1 MKAELP
7 PLRFPVLWLCVS
19 SSSSP
24 NCFSLSLSISASFNH
39 SRCVTVSVSPSSSA
53 PSINTHSPTV
63 SFSSA
68 GCRTRSPKDAL
79 NRLYVASSVC
89 LLHFTHACI
98 SSDVGTIY
106 GLCGVTVMQ
115 NPVPILMARNWL
127 SENYTHTQSSR
138 HVNSF
143 HFTPEFQSVC
153 SVFNPRGNTIF
164 NQPERKLS
172 EDEICFSSL
181 YLWAAQ
187 GFTACLSLYFAK
199 R

>member
-7 PLRFPVLWLCVS
+7 PLRFPALWLCVS
-19 SSSSP
+19 SSSSH
-24 NCFSLSLSISASFNH
+24 NCFSLSLYISASFNH

-98 SSDVGTIY
+98 SSNVGTIY
-106 GLCGVTVMQ
+106 GLSGVTVMQ
-115 NPVPILMARNWL
+115 NPVPILMA
-127 SENYTHTQSSR
+127 HTQSSR
-138 HVNSF
+138 HVSSF
-143 HFTPEFQSVC
+143 HFAPEFQSVC

-172 EDEICFSSL
+172 EDEICFFSL

-187 GFTACLSLYFAK
+187 GFTTCLSLYFAK